1 MAVTTP
7 SRYLVRRAGLLH
19 YRRIVPTSARALAG
33 CRVWKRSLKTGDLR
47 EAEAR
52 ARLLAVEHDELIA
65 KAKNASPVKRL
76 EAISKLGPIRIDP
89 ADIEGNTRRLV
100 DRLRET
106 MSARHEAFRT
116 TLKEAEAKLP
126 SLIAAE
132 RERVESEG
140 GLHSFG
146 FNYLV
151 ARDNLG
157 ALKAK

>member
-1 MAVTTP
+1 M
-7 SRYLVRRAGLLH
+7 
-19 YRRIVPTSARALAG
+19 
-33 CRVWKRSLKTGDLR
+33 
-47 EAEAR
+47 
-52 ARLLAVEHDELIA
+52 
-65 KAKNASPVKRL
+65 
-76 EAISKLGPIRIDP
+76 DP

-106 MSARHEAFRT
+106 MSARHQAFRT

-126 SLIAAE
+126 SLTAAE

-146 FNYLV
+146 LNYLV